1 MREVV
6 FCNTLRGLQAAVE
19 GMDRKE
25 ITYLVF
31 TCDTHSGEIVD
42 FAGAHP
48 QRFRAAEEST
58 VPHPGKSFQEMFV
71 DFVARVNRNNKSC
84 FWWSL
89 NFTNKNPI
97 TTRLCDRTGQFLQIV
112 EQLRRED
119 AGPLVVV
126 SDDRVLLRQV
136 RIYGRNKPITI
147 IDAISNGPDIKAA
160 IKRFTPLAVFAA
172 FFRAVI
178 FSIYARIYSRVRLG
192 RKHKR
197 TVVMSLLN
205 EQSFTKD
212 GDFRDTY
219 FGDFLAYMQAR
230 EVPFMSFLIVTSPN
244 YVRAIRKLRRQA
256 SDLPAATLERFLGP
270 LALTACLFQCLRK
283 YYAPVR
289 LKGEISIDGID
300 LTYLVRAA
308 ARSEYRSGR
317 YFDNVRIYY
326 ATKNLSKKINVD
338 RFYYPFENRS
348 VEKMAIVSLR
358 KFSPQTRIIGYQHA
372 SLSPRHT
379 NFLLAPH
386 EHKVIP
392 LPDSV
397 LTMGK
402 VTRDFMIDPGGFPEK
417 LLRVG
422 CALRQQTYS
431 GPLKSQKPAARLL
444 VVLATNIDEYVKV
457 VRFLDEAFG
466 SDCPWEIWIRPHP
479 MFSLEEAMRIT
490 GKPRFS
496 YHKSDREALPE
507 CLDWADVVLY
517 VHSTVSIE
525 ALARGIPVVHLNVPN
540 VLNPDPLLS
549 FDDFKWR
556 VDRPR
561 DLPRTIRAINDLEGD
576 EFIRRQEFGVQF
588 TREYFFPVDE
598 NSMEAFLNA

>member
-1 MREVV
+1 MMEVV
-6 FCNTLRGLQAAVE
+6 FCNTLRGLRAAVQ
-19 GMDRKE
+19 GMDDRA

-48 QRFRAAEEST
+48 RRFRAARESAAANS
-58 VPHPGKSFQEMFV
+58 GKSFQEKFV

-84 FWWSL
+84 FWWGL

-97 TTRLCDRTGQFLQIV
+97 TTRLCDRTAQFLQIV
-112 EQLRRED
+112 EQLRHED
-119 AGPLVVV
+119 TGALVVV
-126 SDDRVLLRQV
+126 SDDSVLLRQV
-136 RIYGRNKPITI
+136 RIYARSKPITI
-147 IDAISNGPDIKAA
+147 VDAISGGADVNEL
-160 IKRFTPLAVFAA
+160 IKRLTPLAVFAA

-212 GDFRDTY
+212 GKFHDTY
-219 FGDFLAYMQAR
+219 FGDFLAYMQAA
-230 EVPFMSFLIVTSPN
+230 EIPFMSFLIVTSPN
-244 YVRAIRKLRRQA
+244 YARAIRKLRRQA
-256 SDLPAATLERFLGP
+256 SDLPAAALERFLGP

-289 LKGEISIDGID
+289 LKGEVAINGID
-300 LTYLVRAA
+300 LTYLVHAA
-308 ARSEYRSGR
+308 ARNDYGSGR

-326 ATKNLSKKINVD
+326 AIRSMSKKLAVD

-348 VEKMAIVSLR
+348 AEKMAIIGLR
-358 KFSPQTRIIGYQHA
+358 KFSPDARIIGYQHA
-372 SLSPRHT
+372 SLSLRHT
-379 NFLLAPH
+379 NFLLSED
-386 EHKVIP
+386 EHRAIP
-392 LPDSV
+392 LPDSI

-417 LLRVG
+417 LLRIG
-422 CALRQQTYS
+422 CALRQRTYS
-431 GPLKSQKPAARLL
+431 GPLKPQKPVSRLL
-444 VVLATNIDEYVKV
+444 VVLATNIEEYVKV
-457 VRFLDEAFG
+457 IRFLDEAFG
-466 SDCPWEIWIRPHP
+466 GHCPWEIWIRPHP
-479 MFSLEEAMRIT
+479 VFSLEEALEIT
-490 GKPRFS
+490 GRPGFS
-496 YHKSDREALPE
+496 YHKSEGETLRD

-525 ALARGIPVVHLNVPN
+525 ALARGTPVVHLNVPN

-556 VDRPR
+556 ADLPR
-561 DLPRTIRAINDLEGD
+561 DLPRAIEAINDLPGD
-576 EFIRRQEFGVQF
+576 EFFRRQELGVRF

-598 NSMEAFLNA
+598 NSMEAFLSA

>member
-1 MREVV
+1 MKEVIL
-6 FCNTLRGLQAAVE
+6 CNRLNRLQAAVQ
-19 GMDRKE
+19 GMGDRV

-31 TCDTHSGEIVD
+31 TCDTHSGGIVN
-42 FAGAHP
+42 FANEHP
-48 QRFRAAEEST
+48 GRFRAAVE
-58 VPHPGKSFQEMFV
+58 PADKDAQRQFQEKFV
-71 DFVARVNRNNKSC
+71 DFTARLNRNNASRL
-84 FWWSL
+84 WWAL
-89 NFTNKNPI
+89 TFTNKNPI
-97 TTRLCDRTGQFLQIV
+97 STQLCDRTAQFLQIV
-112 EQLRRED
+112 EQLRDED
-119 AGPLVVV
+119 TGVLVVV
-126 SDDRVLLRQV
+126 SDDRVLLQQV
-136 RIYGRNKPITI
+136 RSYAQSKPITVV
-147 IDAISNGPDIKAA
+147 DAISGGADLKEL
-160 IKRFTPLAVFAA
+160 IKRLTPLAVFAA

-244 YVRAIRKLRRQA
+244 YVLAIRKLRRQA

-270 LALTACLFQCLRK
+270 LALTACLFHCLRK
-283 YYAPVR
+283 YFSPVR
-289 LKGEISIDGID
+289 LKGDVSIDGID
-300 LTYLVRAA
+300 LSYLVRSA

-317 YFDNVRIYY
+317 YFDNIRIYY
-326 ATKNLSKKINVD
+326 AIKNLSKKINVD

-556 VDRPR
+556 ADVPR
-561 DLPRTIRAINDLEGD
+561 DLPRAIEAINGLPGD
-576 EFIRRQEFGVQF
+576 EFIRRQELGVRF

-598 NSMEAFLNA
+598 NSMEAFLSA

>member
-1 MREVV
+1 MREVI
-6 FCNTLRGLQAAVE
+6 FCNTLEGLQAAVE
-19 GMDRKE
+19 GINDKV

-31 TCDTHSGEIVD
+31 TCDRHCGEIVD

-48 QRFRAAEEST
+48 QRFRAAGEST
-58 VPHPGKSFQEMFV
+58 AANPGKSFQEKFV

-84 FWWSL
+84 FWWGL

-97 TTRLCDRTGQFLQIV
+97 TTRLCDRTAQFLQIV
-112 EQLRRED
+112 EQLRHED
-119 AGPLVVV
+119 AGSLVVV

-136 RIYGRNKPITI
+136 RIYARSKPITI
-147 IDAISNGPDIKAA
+147 VDAISRRADLKELV
-160 IKRFTPLAVFAA
+160 KRLTALAVFAA

-192 RKHKR
+192 GKHKR

-230 EVPFMSFLIVTSPN
+230 DIPFMSLLIVTSPN
-244 YVRAIRKLRRQA
+244 YARALRKLRERA
-256 SDLPAATLERFLGP
+256 SNQPAAALERFLGP
-270 LALTACLFQCLRK
+270 FALTACLFHCLGK
-283 YYAPVR
+283 YFAPVR
-289 LKGEISIDGID
+289 LKGEVSIDGID
-300 LTYLVRAA
+300 LTYLVRTA
-308 ARSEYRSGR
+308 ARNDYRSGR

-326 ATKNLSKKINVD
+326 AIRSMSKKLAVD

-348 VEKMAIVSLR
+348 AEKMAIISLR
-358 KFSPQTRIIGYQHA
+358 KFSPDARIIGYQHA
-372 SLSPRHT
+372 SLSLRHT
-379 NFLLAPH
+379 NFLLSDD
-386 EHKVIP
+386 EHRAIP
-392 LPDSV
+392 LPDSI

-402 VTRDFMIDPGGFPEK
+402 VTRDFMTDPGRFPQE
-417 LLRVG
+417 LLRIG
-422 CALRQQTYS
+422 CALRQRTYS
-431 GPLKSQKPAARLL
+431 GPLKPQKPVARLL
-444 VVLATNIDEYVKV
+444 VVLATNIEEYVKV
-457 VRFLDEAFG
+457 VRFLNGAFG

-507 CLDWADVVLY
+507 CLEWADVVLY

-525 ALARGIPVVHLNVPN
+525 ALARGTPVVHLNVPN

-556 VDRPR
+556 ADVPQ
-561 DLPRTIRAINDLEGD
+561 DLPRAIEAINDLPGD
-576 EFIRRQEFGVQF
+576 EFIRRQELGVRF

-598 NSMEAFLNA
+598 NSMEAFLSA